1 MIEISKNQ
9 KLLILFLLLVLLTPF
24 LYLFAFTHPIAD
36 DLSFGYQAK
45 QAPLFDVLVNSY
57 FYSNGLYSGNFFM
70 FLFPISLNELLYYR
84 LFLLA
89 CFMLFG
95 ASIFYFINT
104 VFPTVKQMDKIII
117 TLFFVLTVLG
127 STTHLSEAFYWQTS
141 VIYYQLSLTFVLFYF
156 GLLIQYF
163 QQPFIFNKIVHQILL
178 VLMLILII
186 GMKEPIALIMGFIAA
201 LLFYYAHFKTKENKL
216 FFTLQL
222 LVALV
227 FISILVFAPGND
239 VRMGAYHGNKNFSR
253 SLIYT
258 ILQMGRFSATWLFA
272 CSGIVFVFIVAEL
285 HQKAVPLL
293 KKLDWRIA
301 LLVFFGI
308 LFLCIFP
315 AYWATGILGQH
326 RTLNIASLFFVLF
339 IFVLAINK
347 GEYLKQLI
355 PFSFYKKGLFFVV
368 VFLISGNGFMVVL
381 DIFSGRVSSYDK
393 QLTERAKIITKTYS
407 TAKLPLLTNVPKSLF
422 VVDVQQDTS
431 HWINKA
437 YLLGV
442 EK

>member
-1 MIEISKNQ
+1 MEVLQKQ
-9 KLLILFLLLVLLTPF
+9 KLLILFLLLVLLLPF

-45 QAPLFDVLVNSY
+45 QAPLFDVLLNSY

-70 FLFPISLNELLYYR
+70 FLFPISLNELVYYR
-84 LFLLA
+84 LFLVT
-89 CFMLFG
+89 CFVVFC
-95 ASIFYFINT
+95 ASSFYFITT
-104 VFPTVKQMDKIII
+104 VFPSIKHLDKIII

-141 VIYYQLSLTFVLFYF
+141 VIYYQLSLCFSLCYF

-163 QQPFIFNKIVHQILL
+163 QQSFIVNKTIHQLIL

-186 GMKEPIALIMGFIAA
+186 GMKESIALIMGFIAA
-201 LLFYYAHFKTKENKL
+201 LLFYYSQFKAKENKS
-216 FFTLQL
+216 FFTIQL
-222 LVALV
+222 LVAMV
-227 FISILVFAPGND
+227 FISILVVAPGND
-239 VRMGAYHGNKNFSR
+239 FRMGVYPDNKNFSR
-253 SLIYT
+253 SLLFT
-258 ILQMGRFSATWLFA
+258 IMQMGRFTATWLFA

-339 IFVLAINK
+339 LLALAISK

-368 VFLISGNGFMVVL
+368 IFLIAGNGFMVVL

-393 QLTERAKIITKTYS
+393 QLTERAKIITATHS
-407 TAKLPLLTNVPKSLF
+407 IAKLPLLTNVPKSLF
-422 VVDVQQDTS
+422 VVDVQQDTT

-442 EK
+442 ED

>member
-1 MIEISKNQ
+1 MPISTKQ
-9 KLLILFLLLVLLTPF
+9 KLIITILLLILLTPF
-24 LYLFAFTHPIAD
+24 LYLFAFAHPIAD

-57 FYSNGLYSGNFFM
+57 FYSNGLYTGNLFM
-70 FLFPISLNELLYYR
+70 FLFPISLNELVYYR
-84 LFLLA
+84 LFLVT
-89 CFMLFG
+89 CFVVFC
-95 ASIFYFINT
+95 ASSFYFITT
-104 VFPTVKQMDKIII
+104 VFPSIKHLDKIII

-141 VIYYQLSLTFVLFYF
+141 VIYYQLSLCFALCYF

-163 QQPFIFNKIVHQILL
+163 LQSFIFNKTVHQIIL

-186 GMKEPIALIMGFIAA
+186 GMKESIALIMGFIAA
-201 LLFYYAHFKTKENKL
+201 LLFYYSRFKTKENKM
-216 FFTLQL
+216 FFTIQL

-227 FISILVFAPGND
+227 FISILVFAPGNNF
-239 VRMGAYHGNKNFSR
+239 RMAAYPNNKNFSR
-253 SLIYT
+253 SFIYT

-272 CSGIVFVFIVAEL
+272 LSGIVFVFIVAEL

-293 KKLDWRIA
+293 KKLDWRIT

-347 GEYLKQLI
+347 GKYFMKLI
-355 PFSFYKKGLFFVV
+355 PFSFYKKGLFFCI
-368 VFLISGNGFMVVL
+368 VFLVAGNGFMVVL
-381 DIFSGRVSSYDK
+381 DIFSGRVKNYDK
-393 QLTERAKIITKTYS
+393 QLTERAVLITKTKS
-407 TAKLPLLTNVPKSLF
+407 TAHLPLLTNVPKSLF

-437 YLLGV
+437 YLLGL